1 MPRLPSKHTVQYYE
15 VKGSRSVYSQGWK
28 AGTLHKAGDDFSKD
42 VWELYNLNE
51 DFNERVNLAAKYP
64 DKLKEFQAL
73 FDEQAALYN
82 IYPLKDLST
91 PIFPPRPYDGQQH
104 IVFYPDN
111 TTLVELA
118 APEFKNTSFDI
129 TADVVLSGTSPRESF
144 SPPADAR
151 SGLSLFLQ
159 QGKLHF
165 TYNNGWSTYT
175 ASSAALALKPGH
187 ASFKVQYAFNAQKKS
202 GVATLYLNDTK
213 VGEGKIEKVGTTL
226 SAREGLNIGLDDLTP
241 VSSTYKVPY
250 AFTGTINQV
259 VIDLKPAAG
268 YVLRNEMLMRLAQTI
283 FAIVLASFA
292 GILVGHTSLTLK
304 GKD

>member
-1 MPRLPSKHTVQYYE
+1 
-15 VKGSRSVYSQGWK
+15 
-28 AGTLHKAGDDFSKD
+28 LHKAGSDFNKD

-51 DFNERVNLAAKYP
+51 DFNERVNVAAKYP
-64 DKLKEFQAL
+64 DKLKELQAL

-104 IVFYPDN
+104 IVLYPDN

-129 TADVVLSGTSPRESF
+129 TADVVLSGASAEGVLLSTGGRE
-144 SPPADAR
+144 
-151 SGLSLFLQ
+151 SGLSLFVQ

-175 ASSAALALKPGH
+175 VSSGVLALNPGH
-187 ASFKVQYAFNAQKKS
+187 ASFKAQYAFNAQTKS

-213 VGEGKIEKVGTTL
+213 VGEGKVEKVGTTL
-226 SAREGLNIGLDDLTP
+226 FGHEGLNIGLDDLTP
-241 VSSTYKVPY
+241 VSATYSVPFG
-250 AFTGTINQV
+250 FTGTINQV
-259 VIDLKPAAG
+259 VVDLKPGAG
-268 YVLRNEMLMRLAQTI
+268 
-283 FAIVLASFA
+283 
-292 GILVGHTSLTLK
+292 TSL
-304 GKD
+304 GMR